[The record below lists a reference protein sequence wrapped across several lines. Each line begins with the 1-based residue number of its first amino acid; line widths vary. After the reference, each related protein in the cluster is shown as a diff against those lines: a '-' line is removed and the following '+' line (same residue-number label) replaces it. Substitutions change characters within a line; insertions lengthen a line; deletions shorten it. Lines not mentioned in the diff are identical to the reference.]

1 MNKDLNTPVWQLT
14 AGELIE
20 FIVGSMHNVIPERNN
35 KPDFEHSD
43 KYVYGIA
50 GIAKLLGVSNTM
62 VHEYRKQGWIE
73 PAIKQLGRKIV
84 CDAPLALELF
94 GKRK

>member
-14 AGELIE
+14 TGELIDFLVSYMPQE
-20 FIVGSMHNVIPERNN
+20 NPPKTV
-35 KPDFEHSD
+35 FEHCD
-43 KYVYGIA
+43 KYVYGIN
-50 GIAKLLGVSNTM
+50 GIAKLLGCSKTM
-62 VHEYRKQGWIE
+62 VYEYRKQGWIE
-73 PAIKQLGRKIV
+73 PAIKQMGRKIV